1 MASGFVVGDRG
12 LGAAGDT
19 HPAWS
24 IGHAE
29 VGPYLVVGASAIGR
43 LHLAHGQPRD
53 DAFVVRAIGE
63 WLAAAVADGL
73 GSRPFSRFG
82 ATYAVESLTAQ
93 LLRILATPGDF
104 NSQVTNEG
112 PSEWQDMAPLPYVEP
127 VSMRPTTVS
136 ERPINLSGRK
146 KRSALGVLSKPRHQ
160 RANSVALSR
169 RRLVTMRQAGSLGW
183 WPVVDRQQTLEKN
196 QTSTGQL
203 DLNQI
208 MRDAFEKTHL
218 GLREH
223 ARGLGL
229 ELAELGCT
237 ALALLFNW
245 RDGRIAVGQV
255 GDGAILG
262 LTDTDLD
269 ELITTEDTGDPQ
281 ATYTLTGV
289 NFSGHLVTR
298 AIDSAE
304 AQKIRAIYLMTDGVS
319 NDLLYSPRTPAFV
332 EWARRVKRNLIL
344 SQSPVQAA
352 VGMLNWLATYRVTG
366 SWDDRTLVVI
376 TRKEEPN
383 ADYQPIAR

>member
-1 MASGFVVGDRG
+1 
-12 LGAAGDT
+12 
-19 HPAWS
+19 
-24 IGHAE
+24 
-29 VGPYLVVGASAIGR
+29 
-43 LHLAHGQPRD
+43 
-53 DAFVVRAIGE
+53 
-63 WLAAAVADGL
+63 
-73 GSRPFSRFG
+73 
-82 ATYAVESLTAQ
+82 
-93 LLRILATPGDF
+93 
-104 NSQVTNEG
+104 
-112 PSEWQDMAPLPYVEP
+112 
-127 VSMRPTTVS
+127 
-136 ERPINLSGRK
+136 
-146 KRSALGVLSKPRHQ
+146 
-160 RANSVALSR
+160 
-169 RRLVTMRQAGSLGW
+169 MRQAGSLGW